1 MSASRLL
8 VSGIAWLID
17 FDDADSADTAGS
29 TDSAVSVPSA
39 APTVRSGVDLL
50 IEDGRVVE
58 VSVGLC
64 AGTAGA
70 DGADGAD
77 EGIEVIDASRHVV
90 LPGFVDTHRHLWLTA
105 LRALTTETDLGGYL
119 ELVAGRIGPRFTP
132 EDLRASTYF
141 GALECL
147 DAGVTTVQDFAHAMR
162 SPDHADAAVAAL
174 EASGIRAVFGYGFPV
189 FGTSRDLADIR
200 RVRERYFASDA
211 GLLSMALAP
220 MGPSYSPIEAVREDW
235 RLARELDI
243 PIAVHVGAGPVAE
256 RPIET
261 LEREGLLAPGTVYVH
276 GNSLPDEELRLIASS
291 GGSVA
296 IAPAVEAQM
305 GHGAPMIGR
314 LRAVGVGHGLGVDV
328 VTATAGDMFTLMRA
342 ALVTGYLGEGS
353 RPGPADVLRAATLGG
368 AEILGLADRVGSLR
382 PGKRAD
388 LVLLRADAP
397 NLVPLHHDPV
407 GTVVSSAHAGNVDT
421 VVVDGRVVKRDGILL
436 SDGVPGAREALLDV
450 ASRIVR

>member
-1 MSASRLL
+1 MGASRLL
-8 VSGIAWLID
+8 VSGIACLID
-17 FDDADSADTAGS
+17 VES
-29 TDSAVSVPSA
+29 

-50 IEDGRVVE
+50 IEDGRIVE
-58 VSVGLC
+58 VGVGL
-64 AGTAGA
+64 AAGA
-70 DGADGAD
+70 AAIDA
-77 EGIEVIDASRHVV
+77 EVIDASRHVV

-119 ELVAGRIGPRFTP
+119 ELVAGRLGPRFTP
-132 EDLRASTYF
+132 DDLRVSTYF

-147 DAGVTTVQDFAHAMR
+147 DAGVTTVQDYAHAMR
-162 SPDHADAAVAAL
+162 SPEHADAAVSAL
-174 EASGIRAVFGYGFPV
+174 QDSGIRAVFGYGFPV
-189 FGTSRDLADIR
+189 FSTSRDLADIR
-200 RVRERYFASDA
+200 RVRERYFATDA
-211 GLLSMALAP
+211 GLLTMALSP

-235 RLARELDI
+235 QLARELDL

-256 RPIET
+256 RPMET
-261 LEREGLLAPGTVYVH
+261 LEREGLIAADTVYVH
-276 GNSLPDEELRLIASS
+276 GNSLPDEELRRIASS

-314 LRAVGVGHGLGVDV
+314 LRDAGIGYGLGVDV
-328 VTATAGDMFTLMRA
+328 VTATAGDIFTVMRA

-353 RPGPADVLRAATLGG
+353 RPSPADVLRAATLGG
-368 AEILGLADRVGSLR
+368 AETLGLADRIGSLR

-407 GTVVSSAHAGNVDT
+407 GAVVSSAHAGNVDT
-421 VVVDGRVVKRDGILL
+421 VIVDGRLLKRDGVLVAG
-436 SDGVPGAREALLDV
+436 GVPAAREALV
-450 ASRIVR
+450 AAAHRIVQ

>member
-1 MSASRLL
+1 MGASRLL

-17 FDDADSADTAGS
+17 FDDAA
-29 TDSAVSVPSA
+29 PSR
-39 APTVRSGVDLL
+39 PTVRSGVDLL
-50 IEDGRVVE
+50 MENGRIAE
-58 VSVGLC
+58 VGVGL
-64 AGTAGA
+64 TAEDA
-70 DGADGAD
+70 
-77 EGIEVIDASRHVV
+77 EVIDASDRVV

-119 ELVAGRIGPRFTP
+119 ELVAGRLGPRFTP
-132 EDLRASTYF
+132 DDIRASTYF

-147 DAGVTTVQDFAHAMR
+147 DAGVTTVQDYAHAMR
-162 SPDHADAAVAAL
+162 SPEHADAAVSAL

-189 FGTSRDLADIR
+189 FSTSRDLADIR
-200 RVRERYFASDA
+200 RVRERYFASDS
-211 GLLSMALAP
+211 GLLTMAMSP

-235 RLARELDI
+235 QLARELDL
-243 PIAVHVGAGPVAE
+243 PIAVHVGAGPVAR

-261 LEREGLLAPGTVYVH
+261 LKSEGLLAAGTVYAH

-314 LRAVGVGHGLGVDV
+314 LRDAGVSYGLGVDV

-368 AEILGLADRVGSLR
+368 AETLGLADRVGSLR
-382 PGKRAD
+382 PGKQAD
-388 LVLLRADAP
+388 LVLLRAGAP

-407 GTVVSSAHAGNVDT
+407 GVVVSSAHAGDVDT
-421 VVVDGRVVKRDGILL
+421 VIVDGRVVKRNGVLVA
-436 SDGVPGAREALLDV
+436 DGVAAAREALET
-450 ASRIVR
+450 AAHRIVQ

>member
-1 MSASRLL
+1 MGTSRLL
-8 VSGIAWLID
+8 VSGIACLID
-17 FDDADSADTAGS
+17 VES
-29 TDSAVSVPSA
+29 

-50 IEDGRVVE
+50 IEDGRIVE
-58 VSVGLC
+58 VGVGL
-64 AGTAGA
+64 AAGA
-70 DGADGAD
+70 AAIDA
-77 EGIEVIDASRHVV
+77 EVIDASRHVV

-119 ELVAGRIGPRFTP
+119 ELIAGRLGPRFTP
-132 EDLRASTYF
+132 DDLRVSTYF

-147 DAGVTTVQDFAHAMR
+147 DAGVTTVQDYAHAMR
-162 SPDHADAAVAAL
+162 SPEHADAAVSAL
-174 EASGIRAVFGYGFPV
+174 QDSGIRAVFGYGFPV
-189 FGTSRDLADIR
+189 FSTSRDLADIR
-200 RVRERYFASDA
+200 RVRERYFATDA
-211 GLLSMALAP
+211 DLLTMALSP

-235 RLARELDI
+235 QLARELDL

-261 LEREGLLAPGTVYVH
+261 LEREGLIAADTVYVH
-276 GNSLPDEELRLIASS
+276 GNSLPDEELRRIASS

-314 LRAVGVGHGLGVDV
+314 LRDAGIGYGLGVDV
-328 VTATAGDMFTLMRA
+328 VTATAGDMFTVMRA
-342 ALVTGYLGEGS
+342 ALVTGYLGEGP
-353 RPGPADVLRAATLGG
+353 RPSPADVLRAATLGG
-368 AEILGLADRVGSLR
+368 AETLGLADRVGSLR

-407 GTVVSSAHAGNVDT
+407 GAVVSSAHAANVDT
-421 VVVDGRVVKRDGILL
+421 VIVDGRVLKRDGVLVAG
-436 SDGVPGAREALLDV
+436 GVPAAREALV
-450 ASRIVR
+450 AAAHRIVQ

>member
-1 MSASRLL
+1 MGASRLL
-8 VSGIAWLID
+8 VSDIAWLID
-17 FDDADSADTAGS
+17 FDDTGS
-29 TDSAVSVPSA
+29 SG
-39 APTVRSGVDLL
+39 PTVRSGVDLL
-50 IEDGRVVE
+50 IEDGRIVE
-58 VSVGLC
+58 IGVGLQ
-64 AGTAGA
+64 AERGDDA
-70 DGADGAD
+70 
-77 EGIEVIDASRHVV
+77 EVIDGSDRVV

-119 ELVAGRIGPRFTP
+119 ELVAGRLGPRFTP
-132 EDLRASTYF
+132 DDLRASTYF

-147 DAGVTTVQDFAHAMR
+147 DAGVTTVQDYAHAMR
-162 SPDHADAAVAAL
+162 SPEHADAAVSAL
-174 EASGIRAVFGYGFPV
+174 DASGIRAVFGYGFPV
-189 FGTSRDLADIR
+189 FSTSRDLADIR
-200 RVRERYFASDA
+200 RVRERYFASDG
-211 GLLSMALAP
+211 GLLTMAMSP

-235 RLARELDI
+235 RLARELDL
-243 PIAVHVGAGPVAE
+243 PIAVHVGAGPVAQ

-261 LEREGLLAPGTVYVH
+261 LECEGLLAAGTVYVH
-276 GNSLPDEELRLIASS
+276 ANSLPDEELRLIAAS

-314 LRAVGVGHGLGVDV
+314 LRDARITYGLGVDV

-368 AEILGLADRVGSLR
+368 AETLGLADRVGSLR

-388 LVLLRADAP
+388 LMLLRADAP

-407 GTVVSSAHAGNVDT
+407 AAVVSSAHVGNVDT
-421 VVVDGRVVKRDGILL
+421 VIVDGRVMKRNGVLVADGFGI
-436 SDGVPGAREALLDV
+436 ARESLV
-450 ASRIVR
+450 AAAHRVAQ

>member
-1 MSASRLL
+1 MDASRLL
-8 VSGIAWLID
+8 VSGIACFID
-17 FDDADSADTAGS
+17 VES
-29 TDSAVSVPSA
+29 

-50 IEDGRVVE
+50 IEDGRIVE
-58 VSVGLC
+58 VGVGL
-64 AGTAGA
+64 AAGA
-70 DGADGAD
+70 AAIDA
-77 EGIEVIDASRHVV
+77 EVVDASRHVV

-119 ELVAGRIGPRFTP
+119 ELVAGRLGPRFTP
-132 EDLRASTYF
+132 DDLRVSTYF

-147 DAGVTTVQDFAHAMR
+147 DAGVTTVQDYAHAMR
-162 SPDHADAAVAAL
+162 SPEHADAAVSAL
-174 EASGIRAVFGYGFPV
+174 QDSGIRAVFGYGFPV
-189 FGTSRDLADIR
+189 FSTSRDLADIR
-200 RVRERYFASDA
+200 RVRERYFATDA
-211 GLLSMALAP
+211 DLLTMALSP

-235 RLARELDI
+235 QLARELDL

-261 LEREGLLAPGTVYVH
+261 LEREGLIAADTVYVH
-276 GNSLPDEELRLIASS
+276 GNSLPDEELRRIASS

-314 LRAVGVGHGLGVDV
+314 VRDAGIGYGLGVDV
-328 VTATAGDMFTLMRA
+328 VTATAGDMFTVMRA

-353 RPGPADVLRAATLGG
+353 RPSPADVLRAATLGG
-368 AEILGLADRVGSLR
+368 AETLGLADRIGSLR

-407 GTVVSSAHAGNVDT
+407 GAVVSSAHAGNVDT
-421 VVVDGRVVKRDGILL
+421 VIVDGRVLKRDGVLVAA
-436 SDGVPGAREALLDV
+436 GVPAAREALV
-450 ASRIVR
+450 AAAHRIVQ

>member
-1 MSASRLL
+1 MGASRLL

-17 FDDADSADTAGS
+17 FDDAASS
-29 TDSAVSVPSA
+29 R
-39 APTVRSGVDLL
+39 PTVRSGVDLL
-50 IEDGRVVE
+50 MENGRIAE
-58 VSVGLC
+58 VGVGL
-64 AGTAGA
+64 TAEDA
-70 DGADGAD
+70 
-77 EGIEVIDASRHVV
+77 EVIDASDRVV

-119 ELVAGRIGPRFTP
+119 ELVAGRLGPRFTP
-132 EDLRASTYF
+132 DDIRASTYF

-147 DAGVTTVQDFAHAMR
+147 DAGVTTVQDYAHAMR
-162 SPDHADAAVAAL
+162 SPEHADAAVSAL

-189 FGTSRDLADIR
+189 FSTSRDLADIR
-200 RVRERYFASDA
+200 RVRERYFASDS
-211 GLLSMALAP
+211 GLLTMAMSP

-235 RLARELDI
+235 QLARELDL
-243 PIAVHVGAGPVAE
+243 PIAVHVGAGPVAR

-261 LEREGLLAPGTVYVH
+261 LKSEGLLAAGTVYVH

-314 LRAVGVGHGLGVDV
+314 LRDAGVSYGLGVDV

-368 AEILGLADRVGSLR
+368 AETLGLADRVGSLR
-382 PGKRAD
+382 PGKQAD
-388 LVLLRADAP
+388 LVLLRAGAP

-407 GTVVSSAHAGNVDT
+407 GVVVSSAHAGDVDT
-421 VVVDGRVVKRDGILL
+421 VIVDGRVVKRN
-436 SDGVPGAREALLDV
+436 GVLVAEGVAAAREALET
-450 ASRIVR
+450 AAHRIVQ

>member
-1 MSASRLL
+1 MGASRLL

-17 FDDADSADTAGS
+17 FDDAA
-29 TDSAVSVPSA
+29 PSG
-39 APTVRSGVDLL
+39 PTVRSGVDLL
-50 IEDGRVVE
+50 MENGRIAE
-58 VSVGLC
+58 VGVGLH
-64 AGTAGA
+64 AEDA
-70 DGADGAD
+70 
-77 EGIEVIDASRHVV
+77 EVIDGSGRVV

-119 ELVAGRIGPRFTP
+119 ELVAGRLGPRFTP
-132 EDLRASTYF
+132 DDLRASTYF

-147 DAGVTTVQDFAHAMR
+147 DAGVTTVQDYAHAMR
-162 SPDHADAAVAAL
+162 SPEHADAAVSAL

-189 FGTSRDLADIR
+189 FSTSRDLADVR
-200 RVRERYFASDA
+200 RVRERYFASDS
-211 GLLSMALAP
+211 GLLTMAMSP

-235 RLARELDI
+235 QLARELDL
-243 PIAVHVGAGPVAE
+243 PIAVHVGAGPVAQ
-256 RPIET
+256 RPIEA
-261 LEREGLLAPGTVYVH
+261 LKNEGLLAAGTVYVH

-291 GGSVA
+291 GGSAA
-296 IAPAVEAQM
+296 ITPAVEAQM

-314 LRAVGVGHGLGVDV
+314 LRDAGVSYGLGVDV

-368 AEILGLADRVGSLR
+368 AGTLGLAGRVGSLR
-382 PGKRAD
+382 PGKQAD

-407 GTVVSSAHAGNVDT
+407 GVVVSSAHAGNVDT
-421 VVVDGRVVKRDGILL
+421 VIVGGRVVKRN
-436 SDGVPGAREALLDV
+436 GVLVAAGVAAAREALV
-450 ASRIVR
+450 TAAHRIVQ

>member
-1 MSASRLL
+1 MGTSRLL
-8 VSGIAWLID
+8 VSGIACLID
-17 FDDADSADTAGS
+17 VES
-29 TDSAVSVPSA
+29 

-50 IEDGRVVE
+50 IEDGRIVE
-58 VSVGLC
+58 VGVGL
-64 AGTAGA
+64 AAGA
-70 DGADGAD
+70 AAIDA
-77 EGIEVIDASRHVV
+77 EVIDASRHVV

-119 ELVAGRIGPRFTP
+119 ELVAGRLGPRFTP
-132 EDLRASTYF
+132 DDLRVSTYF

-147 DAGVTTVQDFAHAMR
+147 DAGVTTVQDYAHAMR
-162 SPDHADAAVAAL
+162 SPEHADAAVSAL
-174 EASGIRAVFGYGFPV
+174 QDSGIRAVFGYGFPV
-189 FGTSRDLADIR
+189 FSTSRDLADIR
-200 RVRERYFASDA
+200 RVRERYFATDA
-211 GLLSMALAP
+211 GLLTMALSP

-235 RLARELDI
+235 QLARELDL

-256 RPIET
+256 RPMET
-261 LEREGLLAPGTVYVH
+261 LEREGLIAADTVYVH
-276 GNSLPDEELRLIASS
+276 GNSLPDEELRRIASS

-314 LRAVGVGHGLGVDV
+314 LRDAGIGYGLGVDV
-328 VTATAGDMFTLMRA
+328 VTATAGDMFTVMRA

-353 RPGPADVLRAATLGG
+353 RPSPADVLRAATLGG
-368 AEILGLADRVGSLR
+368 AETLGLADRIGSLR

-407 GTVVSSAHAGNVDT
+407 GAVVSSAHAGNVDT
-421 VVVDGRVVKRDGILL
+421 VIVDGRLLKRDGVLVAG
-436 SDGVPGAREALLDV
+436 GVPAAREALV
-450 ASRIVR
+450 AAAHRIVQ